1 MKTPNPYQ
9 LGVLRKL
16 IETGQPLV
24 HRAANV
30 WTYLG
35 CTPKTPAWSCGTSTV
50 KALLRAGWVERAHLH
65 EDLCHDHLH
74 LTEAGRAAAPISTE
88 SAERATA

>member
-1 MKTPNPYQ
+1 MTPTQ
-9 LGVLRKL
+9 TATLTSTLTAICALV
-16 IETGQPLV
+16 PLV
-24 HRAANV
+24 V
-30 WTYLG
+30 G
-35 CTPKTPAWSCGTSTV
+35 
-50 KALLRAGWVERAHLH
+50 VERAHLH